1 MRRGEPPPLVRVWW
15 PMNCCL
21 RGRWQPGEKQRS
33 CLERQSSVGDGMLP
47 RQQTL
52 LETEAFLPR
61 PWSMYVRY

>member
-1 MRRGEPPPLVRVWW
+1 
-15 PMNCCL
+15 MNCCL